1 MQQVKNKDDSFLA
14 KYLTGVLRGWTQ
26 SGFIPVEEQQVD
38 EAVDHARR
46 SGLVGLVFYLVL
58 GLVLIFS
65 YAVAAVALITLKD
78 ASTYVV
84 FASANFVI
92 YSALYVHVSRK
103 TKKILSYSADASDE
117 VRVMLNLIA
126 NLIHMAVGIS
136 YATCIVFSALV
147 PSLLF
152 GSLGYS
158 FGTVLI
164 ALLVLFFF
172 CYRFDNYNH
181 AR

>member
-1 MQQVKNKDDSFLA
+1 LQQVKNKDDAFLA

-46 SGLVGLVFYLVL
+46 SGLAGLVFYLVL

-65 YAVAAVALITLKD
+65 YAVAAIALVTLKD

-84 FASANFVI
+84 FACANFVI
-92 YSALYVHVSRK
+92 YSAIYAYVYRK
-103 TKKILSYSADASDE
+103 TKKILNYSADASDE
-117 VRVMLNLIA
+117 VRMMLNITA

-147 PSLLF
+147 PSLVF
-152 GSLGYS
+152 GSIVYSLGI
-158 FGTVLI
+158 VLI
-164 ALLVLFFF
+164 AFLVLFFF
-172 CYRFDNYNH
+172 CYRFDNHNH